1 MRAYNAVKEIFIGV
15 TGEVCFMEF
24 VIISGMSGAGK
35 TSALHIMEDIGYY
48 CVDNIP
54 ASLLQTLYKLCKDST
69 DNVMKRVAVVVDVR
83 GNGDYEAMYNDLE
96 EFKNNNEGVKIL
108 YIDAKVDS
116 LIVRYKE
123 TRRRHP
129 LTERLRDGSVAAAVR
144 EEQRL
149 LVPVKNLADYGI
161 DTTFMSI
168 KQLRERIISMFLEKS
183 SNSIVLT
190 FMSFGFK
197 YGIPLEADIIIDVR
211 CLPNPFYIAELKE
224 HTGLEKC
231 VQEYVLDSE
240 ETQGFVKRLIA
251 LLDFSLP
258 LYLKEG
264 KSELVV
270 GIGCTGGKH
279 RSVTI
284 ADLLDKYFME
294 KGYKCIVQHRD
305 VKK

>member
-1 MRAYNAVKEIFIGV
+1 
-15 TGEVCFMEF
+15 MEF

-54 ASLLQTLYKLCKDST
+54 TSLLQTLYKLCKDSS
-69 DNVMKRVAVVVDVR
+69 DKSMERVAVVVDVR
-83 GNGDYEAMYNDLE
+83 GNGDYEVMYDDLE
-96 EFKNNNEGVKIL
+96 NFKKNNEGVSIL

-129 LTERLRDGSVAAAVR
+129 LTERLRDGSVAAAVK

-149 LVPVKNLADYGI
+149 LVPVKTLADYNI

-168 KQLRERIISMFLEKS
+168 KQLRERIISMFLENS
-183 SNSIVLT
+183 SNSIMIT

-197 YGIPLEADIIIDVR
+197 YGIPLESDLIIDVR

-231 VQEYVLDSE
+231 IQDYVLDSE
-240 ETQGFVKRLIA
+240 ETQEFVKRLIDW
-251 LLDFSLP
+251 LDYSLP

-284 ADLLDKYFME
+284 AELLDNYFME

>member
-1 MRAYNAVKEIFIGV
+1 
-15 TGEVCFMEF
+15 MEF

-54 ASLLQTLYKLCKDST
+54 TSLLQTLYKLCMDSS
-69 DNVMKRVAVVVDVR
+69 DSAMKRVAVVVDVR
-83 GNGDYEAMYNDLE
+83 GNGDYEAMYDDLE
-96 EFKNNNEGVKIL
+96 NFKKCNEGVSIL

-129 LTERLRDGSVAAAVR
+129 LTERLRDGSVAAAVK

-149 LVPVKNLADYGI
+149 LVPVKTLADYSI

-168 KQLRERIISMFLEKS
+168 KQLRERIISMFLENS
-183 SNSIVLT
+183 SKGIMIT

-197 YGIPLEADIIIDVR
+197 YGIPLESDLIIDVR

-231 VQEYVLDSE
+231 IQDYVLDSE
-240 ETQGFVKRLIA
+240 ETQEFVKRLIDW
-251 LLDFSLP
+251 LDYSLP

-284 ADLLDKYFME
+284 AGLLDKHFLD

-305 VKK
+305 VRK

>member
-1 MRAYNAVKEIFIGV
+1 
-15 TGEVCFMEF
+15 MEF

-54 ASLLQTLYKLCKDST
+54 TSLLQTLYKLCKDSS
-69 DNVMKRVAVVVDVR
+69 DKAMKRVAVVVDVR
-83 GNGDYEAMYNDLE
+83 GNGDYEVMYDDLE
-96 EFKNNNEGVKIL
+96 NFKKNNEGVSIL

-129 LTERLRDGSVAAAVR
+129 LTERLKDGSVDAAVK

-149 LVPVKNLADYGI
+149 LVPVKTLADYSI

-168 KQLRERIISMFLEKS
+168 KQLRERIISMFLENS
-183 SNSIVLT
+183 SNSIMIT

-197 YGIPLEADIIIDVR
+197 YGIPLESDLIIDVR

-231 VQEYVLDSE
+231 IQDYVLDSE
-240 ETQGFVKRLIA
+240 ETQEFVKRLIDW
-251 LLDFSLP
+251 LDYSLP

-284 ADLLDKYFME
+284 AELLDNYFME

>member
-1 MRAYNAVKEIFIGV
+1 
-15 TGEVCFMEF
+15 MEF

-54 ASLLQTLYKLCKDST
+54 TSLLQTLYKLCKDSS
-69 DNVMKRVAVVVDVR
+69 DKAMKRVAVVVDVR
-83 GNGDYEAMYNDLE
+83 GNGDYEVMYDDLE
-96 EFKNNNEGVKIL
+96 NFKKNNEGVSIL

-129 LTERLRDGSVAAAVR
+129 LTERLKDGSVAAAVK

-149 LVPVKNLADYGI
+149 LVPVKTLADYNI

-168 KQLRERIISMFLEKS
+168 KQLRERIISMFLENS
-183 SNSIVLT
+183 SNSIMIT

-197 YGIPLEADIIIDVR
+197 YGIPLESDLIIDVR

-231 VQEYVLDSE
+231 IQDYVLDSE
-240 ETQGFVKRLIA
+240 ETQEFVKRLIDW
-251 LLDFSLP
+251 LDYSLP

-284 ADLLDKYFME
+284 AELLDNYFME

>member
-1 MRAYNAVKEIFIGV
+1 
-15 TGEVCFMEF
+15 MEF

-35 TSALHIMEDIGYY
+35 TSALHIMEYIGYY

-54 ASLLQTLYKLCKDST
+54 TSLLQTLYKLCKDSS
-69 DNVMKRVAVVVDVR
+69 DKAMKRVAVVVDVR
-83 GNGDYEAMYNDLE
+83 GNGDYEVMYDDLE
-96 EFKNNNEGVKIL
+96 NFKKNNEGVSIL

-129 LTERLRDGSVAAAVR
+129 LTERLKDGSVAAAVK

-149 LVPVKNLADYGI
+149 LVPVKTLADYSI

-168 KQLRERIISMFLEKS
+168 KQLRERIISMFLENS
-183 SNSIVLT
+183 SNSIMIT

-197 YGIPLEADIIIDVR
+197 YGIPLESDLIIDVR

-231 VQEYVLDSE
+231 IQDYVLDSE
-240 ETQGFVKRLIA
+240 ETQEFVKRLIDW
-251 LLDFSLP
+251 LDYSLP

-284 ADLLDKYFME
+284 AGLLDNYFME

>member
-1 MRAYNAVKEIFIGV
+1 
-15 TGEVCFMEF
+15 MEF

-54 ASLLQTLYKLCKDST
+54 TSLLQTLYKLCKDSS
-69 DNVMKRVAVVVDVR
+69 DKAMKRVAVVVDVR
-83 GNGDYEAMYNDLE
+83 GNGDYEVMYDDLE
-96 EFKNNNEGVKIL
+96 NFKKNNEGVSIL

-129 LTERLRDGSVAAAVR
+129 LTERLKDGSVATAVK

-149 LVPVKNLADYGI
+149 LVPVKTLADYSI

-168 KQLRERIISMFLEKS
+168 KQLRERIISMFLENS
-183 SNSIVLT
+183 SNSIMIT

-197 YGIPLEADIIIDVR
+197 YGIPLESDLIIDVR

-231 VQEYVLDSE
+231 IQDYVLDSE
-240 ETQGFVKRLIA
+240 ETQEFVKRLIDW
-251 LLDFSLP
+251 LDYSLP

-284 ADLLDKYFME
+284 AELLDNYFME